1 VNIISYISQ
10 LDIALSPDSHIGCR
24 IGMNWGFFTG
34 TTNRP
39 FKQSFGT
46 NVLVVIVEK
55 NWSVDS
61 LQTTDVKWHEKHTWP
76 LVRRTSNYTRVN
88 FNI

>member
-1 VNIISYISQ
+1 VNIVSYTSK
-10 LDIALSPDSHIGCR
+10 LEIALSPDSHIGCR
-24 IGMNWGFFTG
+24 IGMKWGFFTG

-55 NWSVDS
+55 
-61 LQTTDVKWHEKHTWP
+61 K
-76 LVRRTSNYTRVN
+76 
-88 FNI
+88 